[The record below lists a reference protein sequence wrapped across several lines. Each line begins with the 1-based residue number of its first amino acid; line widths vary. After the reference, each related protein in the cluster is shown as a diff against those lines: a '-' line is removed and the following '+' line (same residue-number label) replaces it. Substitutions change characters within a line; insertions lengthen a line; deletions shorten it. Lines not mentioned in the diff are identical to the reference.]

1 MTSDDNDDNQGVV
14 WAILIGVILLAIS
27 LAVGMGPVPHG
38 QGVCRRQHRRG
49 RQHG

>member
-27 LAVGMGPVPHG
+27 VKLFAGNITYLFPN
-38 QGVCRRQHRRG
+38 
-49 RQHG
+49 